1 MRNTTALF
9 LVSGALLAAGCADLN
24 VANLNNPPIEDLER
38 NPTRAGV
45 IGAAQGSFIGARTNI
60 APFNG
65 YISELGVLG
74 RESYNFNAGDTR
86 FITELLEGPLD
97 GSSPR
102 FGGNLWNERYANIRG
117 ANITLN
123 ALDVIGSAL
132 PAGLTSAEKEA
143 IRGFVKTMQALDFL
157 LIINTR
163 DTLGAPVDVNVDLTA
178 PLPPFVSRDSVY
190 GYIVGLLNAAVGHL
204 AAGGGS
210 FPFSLPPG
218 FTGFT
223 TPSTFIEFNRALKA
237 RVEAYRATLLS
248 CGAPCWTRAMSA
260 IDSSFW
266 DTLTVPP
273 PLSRGAYYD
282 FGTGSGDI
290 LNGLRDPTGA
300 SQRGHPSLRTQAELQ
315 LSGQRDQRFLD
326 KVDSIAA
333 VTRLDH
339 TSDMVFKIY
348 PSTVTPVPIIRN
360 EELIL
365 LRAEAEFGLGNQP
378 GAAALINYIR
388 VNSGKLPPR
397 AGLGSALPDTLI
409 AELLKQ
415 RQYSLLFEGGHRWID
430 ARRYGALIGPRDSLP
445 NQAGDNIFSAL
456 PVPSW
461 ECNARGLPNNCV
473 PPLAP

>member
-1 MRNTTALF
+1 MRNATALS
-9 LVSGALLAAGCADLN
+9 LVCGALLAAACVDLN
-24 VANLNNPPIEDLER
+24 VPDLNNPPIEDLQR

-45 IGAAQGSFIGARTNI
+45 IGAAQGLFIGARANI
-60 APFNG
+60 AAFNG
-65 YISELGVLG
+65 YVSELGVLG
-74 RESYNFNAGDTR
+74 RESYNFNSGDAR

-117 ANITLN
+117 GNITLN
-123 ALDVIGSAL
+123 ALDVIGSTP
-132 PAGLTSAEKEA
+132 PAGMTTAEKEA

-157 LIINTR
+157 LVINTR
-163 DTLGAPVDVNVDLTA
+163 DTLGAPVDVNVDVTA
-178 PLPPFVSRDSVY
+178 PLPLFVSRDSVY
-190 GYIVGLLNAAVGHL
+190 GYIVGLLDTAVSHL
-204 AAGGGS
+204 AAGGSS
-210 FPFSLPPG
+210 FPFSFPPG

-223 TPSTFIEFNRALKA
+223 TPGTFVEFNRALKA
-237 RVEAYRATLLS
+237 RVEAYRATLLA

-290 LNGLRDPTGA
+290 LNGLRDPTGS
-300 SQRGHPSLRTQAELQ
+300 SQRGHPSLRTEADTQAD
-315 LSGQRDQRFLD
+315 GTRDQRFLD
-326 KVDSIAA
+326 KVDPVAA
-333 VTRLDH
+333 VNRLGH

-360 EELIL
+360 EELTL
-365 LRAEAEFGLGNQP
+365 LRAEAEFGLGNQA

-397 AGLGSALPDTLI
+397 AGLAVAPPDTVI

-415 RQYSLLFEGGHRWID
+415 RLYSLLFEGGHRWID
-430 ARRYGALIGPRDSLP
+430 ARRYGALVGPRDSLP
-445 NQAGDNIFSAL
+445 NLTGDNIFTAL

-461 ECNARGLPNNCV
+461 ECNARGLANNCI